1 MKRACM
7 TLMIATAWL
16 MGFASAAPAQ
26 ESSQKLQITAFA
38 INMGSIGG
46 GGTATVDLTV
56 DSWSTAA
63 QREQLL
69 KTLLEKGQDGLV
81 SALQNNPVR
90 GRFSIPGLIGPDPYQ
105 LRLGHSIRYAWQN
118 PLPEGG
124 RRIILAMDRYIGF
137 AEARNQPRVSDYPLT
152 LIELHVNDSGE
163 GQGKFAV
170 ATQIHVD
177 KDKKTIEIENYSS
190 EPVRLNEV
198 KVKVKS

>member
-1 MKRACM
+1 M
-7 TLMIATAWL
+7 TVIAVTAWL
-16 MGFASAAPAQ
+16 MAFASAAPAQ
-26 ESSQKLQITAFA
+26 ESSQKLQISAFA

-46 GGTATVDLTV
+46 GGAASVDLTV
-56 DSWSTAA
+56 DSWTTAA
-63 QREQLL
+63 QREELL
-69 KTLLEKGQDGLV
+69 KTLVEKGQDGLV
-81 SALQNNPVR
+81 TALQKNPSR
-90 GRFSIPGLIGPDPYQ
+90 GRFRIPGLVGPDPYQ

-137 AEARNQPRVSDYPLT
+137 AEARNSPRVSEYPIT
-152 LIELHVNDSGE
+152 LIELRVNDSGE

-177 KDKKTIEIENYSS
+177 KEKKTLEIENYSS

-198 KVKVKS
+198 KVKAK